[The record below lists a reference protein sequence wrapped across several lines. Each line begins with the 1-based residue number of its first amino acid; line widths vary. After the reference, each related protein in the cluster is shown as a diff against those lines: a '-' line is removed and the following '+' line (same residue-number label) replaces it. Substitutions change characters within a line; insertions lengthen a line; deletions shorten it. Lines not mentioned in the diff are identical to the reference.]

1 MNVSLFTSKVGRLL
15 AGLIAITLLATA
27 CSTDNGGSSNSTNTA
42 TAPQTINVDD
52 LGDNI
57 GPTDDE
63 LNTIAIAQRFSQSTA
78 ALSVTVAGTQMIP
91 GDDGVLTQAPDGTIA
106 QSSGSGVLVDVD
118 GTRFLV
124 TNFHVVMD
132 TLTPGTSDPLP
143 DSTITATFGEDEI
156 GQVPLRVVGVN
167 PSFDLA
173 LLEPESGSFP
183 DAVPFPLA
191 NSDTALKG
199 QKTLAMGNPFG
210 LGVTLTTGSVSST
223 GRFVQSV
230 GGVGVP
236 MIQTDAAINP
246 GNSGGALINSSGELL
261 GINTA
266 IFNPEAR
273 AFAGIGFAVPS
284 NLLAEALVNLQLG
297 GVSSINDTRPSFG
310 AQLGTLE
317 FLAAEVRAEA
327 GLPDAGIAVL
337 SVAPGGPAEA
347 AGLRSPEFTMIQGLT
362 VPVDPDIIVGID
374 GESVVTAMD
383 LNAVITFEADL
394 GQEVVLTV
402 LRDGAETEIPVVLG

>member
-1 MNVSLFTSKVGRLL
+1 MNVSLFTSKVSRLL

-191 NSDTALKG
+191 NSDTC
-199 QKTLAMGNPFG
+199 
-210 LGVTLTTGSVSST
+210 
-223 GRFVQSV
+223 
-230 GGVGVP
+230 
-236 MIQTDAAINP
+236 
-246 GNSGGALINSSGELL
+246 LL
-261 GINTA
+261 YTS
-266 IFNPEAR
+266 
-273 AFAGIGFAVPS
+273 PS
-284 NLLAEALVNLQLG
+284 
-297 GVSSINDTRPSFG
+297 P
-310 AQLGTLE
+310 
-317 FLAAEVRAEA
+317 
-327 GLPDAGIAVL
+327 
-337 SVAPGGPAEA
+337 
-347 AGLRSPEFTMIQGLT
+347 
-362 VPVDPDIIVGID
+362 
-374 GESVVTAMD
+374 
-383 LNAVITFEADL
+383 
-394 GQEVVLTV
+394 
-402 LRDGAETEIPVVLG
+402 RDS